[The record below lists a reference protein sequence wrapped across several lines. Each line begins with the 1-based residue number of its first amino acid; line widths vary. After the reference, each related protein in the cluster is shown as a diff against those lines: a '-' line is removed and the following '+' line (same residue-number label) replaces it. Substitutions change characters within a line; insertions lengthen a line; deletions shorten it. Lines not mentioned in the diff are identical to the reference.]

1 MTKVTDLH
9 HNSSVVSAIDLKN
22 HEWVATFTNQGYTF
36 IWDLATNIKSSNQK
50 PIQLFK
56 FESERLVSVQS
67 LLDYDYKLFPF
78 IVAQSK
84 EGEIMVMQMT
94 TGKSQRLKYK
104 SHLSEHHATSLN
116 LEGSKRMIQTDSNN
130 LLVSSDQGRN
140 IRILLIEFENL
151 KEAMNLISQ

>member
-1 MTKVTDLH
+1 
-9 HNSSVVSAIDLKN
+9 
-22 HEWVATFTNQGYTF
+22 
-36 IWDLATNIKSSNQK
+36 
-50 PIQLFK
+50 
-56 FESERLVSVQS
+56 VQS

-116 LEGSKRMIQTDSNN
+116 LEGSKRMI
-130 LLVSSDQGRN
+130 
-140 IRILLIEFENL
+140 
-151 KEAMNLISQ
+151 